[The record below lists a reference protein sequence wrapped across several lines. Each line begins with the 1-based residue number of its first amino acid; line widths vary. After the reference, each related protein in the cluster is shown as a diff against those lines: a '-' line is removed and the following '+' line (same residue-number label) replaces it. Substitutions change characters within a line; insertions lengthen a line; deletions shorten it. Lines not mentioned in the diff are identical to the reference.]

1 MTFSNNNN
9 YVSNTYLKFF
19 KWVAD
24 EMQGSNHSI
33 GLAMLLNHD

>member
-24 EMQGSNHSI
+24 EMQSNCLFI
-33 GLAMLLNHD
+33 GLAMLLKS